1 MSICK
6 GKNPLNKNIIGLKSM
21 SVVIE
26 ISFITRE
33 FTTVDRIN
41 IWDAKYNYARN
52 VKFNYT
58 HKNEYTRNYNL

>member
-1 MSICK
+1 
-6 GKNPLNKNIIGLKSM
+6 M

-26 ISFITRE
+26 IRFITRE
-33 FTTVDRIN
+33 FTSVDRIN